1 MSGVVCR
8 SGWEHQLSSGGA
20 QSFCASVEHLQ
31 RPRSDS
37 FGGRETGRGGRR
49 SATSKDSTDYRR
61 PEVGCQRSRSPP
73 STTAY
78 VARRRYV
85 GRLRLLASEGT
96 LPENRRDCEKWTKRA
111 ASAYLSSTVP
121 PASSSSCLSL
131 SASSFS
137 MPSLTGFGAS
147 STSALA
153 SLRPRPVAAR
163 TTLMTWIFF
172 SPGPVRT
179 TSTVVETSSS
189 AAAPSPAAAAGAAA
203 ATAVAD
209 TPNSSSSALMRSA
222 RSATEMLLSS
232 SIHSWVLG
240 ITPVL
245 LVRSKSLPAQV
256 PIRVPW
262 PAHPRPAHPRL
273 RLPALP
279 RLRPPRR
286 GLPRL
291 PHPRPELPPPRRRH
305 PGRRAPAPG
314 SGQ

>member
-147 STSALA
+147 STSAFA

-163 TTLMTWIFF
+163 TTLITWIFL
-172 SPGPVRT
+172 SPDAARI
-179 TSTVVETSSS
+179 TSTAPCSS
-189 AAAPSPAAAAGAAA
+189 ACSPAPSAPPPAGARPGAATAAAAAA
-203 ATAVAD
+203 
-209 TPNSSSSALMRSA
+209 S
-222 RSATEMLLSS
+222 
-232 SIHSWVLG
+232 
-240 ITPVL
+240 
-245 LVRSKSLPAQV
+245 
-256 PIRVPW
+256 
-262 PAHPRPAHPRL
+262 
-273 RLPALP
+273 
-279 RLRPPRR
+279 
-286 GLPRL
+286 
-291 PHPRPELPPPRRRH
+291 
-305 PGRRAPAPG
+305 
-314 SGQ
+314 